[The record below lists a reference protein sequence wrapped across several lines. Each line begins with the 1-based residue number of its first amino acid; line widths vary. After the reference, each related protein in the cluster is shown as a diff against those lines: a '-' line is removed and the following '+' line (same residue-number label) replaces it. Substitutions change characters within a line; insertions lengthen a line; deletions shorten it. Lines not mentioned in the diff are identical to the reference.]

1 MKVLLNLTNDTL
13 EYRDTK
19 VFIQGTDARNKIIVY
34 ADEDITFTNLT
45 IAYQLQNGRTTIA
58 MSNSGVVESSSDDYI
73 EGYTGYIFNVPLSVT
88 VLTGNIMAT
97 VVANISGAKHKFNIL
112 NTVIDSVFF
121 EAYETALEEAESE
134 FASDIQ
140 AMQSAITQLQSGKA
154 DKTALNAEIARATA
168 KEGELETAIGNE
180 TTARIADVDAEELRA
195 TAKENEI
202 AGDLATEILRA
213 TGVESGLNT
222 RLSTLENRCG
232 YIEMEQVRNLTSAEL
247 QEALKPNCI
256 IKVNDVAEI
265 QPLGSAY
272 FYKVRSALE
281 NTIKFDILHIPERNV
296 SDVRISIYR
305 GYITFNATDGTIKTN
320 ASQASSMFYN
330 SDYIDYDLFLT
341 SAELQE
347 IITEISEVFE

>member
-134 FASDIQ
+134 FASDIE

-168 KEGELETAIGNE
+168 KEGELETAIGAE
-180 TTARIADVDAEELRA
+180 TTRA

-202 AGDLATEILRA
+202 AGNLANEILRA
-213 TGVESGLNT
+213 TGVEAGLNT

-247 QEALKPNCI
+247 LEALKPNCI

-320 ASQASSMFYN
+320 ASQASFMFYN